1 MNSCRSTS
9 EPPQINYLPSSG
21 YRSLVRSISLAK
33 TPAVI
38 LVCQTPRSFSDRLR
52 VCFQVTVLPNTLSVC
67 LCLSCISTS
76 AFTLK
81 IYKDRTHG
89 HELCK
94 NDANTRPKRS
104 IWLWSTAMQIWRPWW
119 LKGDARIF
127 HFYFTVSNPG
137 SSSSWHKWRRKNF

>member
-9 EPPQINYLPSSG
+9 EPPKSIICPALDTEVYLG
-21 YRSLVRSISLAK
+21 AFLWQK

-67 LCLSCISTS
+67 LCLSCIITS

-81 IYKDRTHG
+81 VYKDRTHG

-94 NDANTRPKRS
+94 NDANMTPKRS
-104 IWLWSTAMQIWRPWW
+104 IWL
-119 LKGDARIF
+119 
-127 HFYFTVSNPG
+127 
-137 SSSSWHKWRRKNF
+137 